1 MDALVVALCGVVA
14 VATTIETAQTVY
26 RHAVALYGKVHAQFN
41 PSPVIVPTVEMAFAA
56 TDEKAIAVIVEEI
69 QVERY
74 FIAQFD
80 QIDSDVLATVQAQ
93 VNASIAQA
101 KANQLKCD
109 RTAQANDGGAIAL
122 AKGRLRWGDRRLG
135 RGDCRVKQRQ
145 SSSLRIKRSQS
156 KTSEIAL
163 LANPKT

>member
-41 PSPVIVPTVEMAFAA
+41 PAPVIVPTVEMAFAA
-56 TDEKAIAVIVEEI
+56 TDEKAIAVMVEEI

-80 QIDSDVLATVQAQ
+80 QIDSV
-93 VNASIAQA
+93 
-101 KANQLKCD
+101 D
-109 RTAQANDGGAIAL
+109 RKVREL
-122 AKGRLRWGDRRLG
+122 ER
-135 RGDCRVKQRQ
+135 
-145 SSSLRIKRSQS
+145 
-156 KTSEIAL
+156 
-163 LANPKT
+163 